1 MPTTYTPDVSTD
13 AFTLRYTR
21 GDQEHELELRS
32 RRIITAQQI
41 TSTLLNADIRSAY
54 GTIICSGAAW
64 SSDDA
69 VPDGVYHRTDSWR
82 EISYIDEYKSNL
94 YTEEQQEEADFL
106 NDLIDD
112 LSADGSPD
120 LINVLS
126 MGSSD
131 DRQWYDASL
140 PESDRTNRTGQS
152 CTFADEG
159 SLILSLF
166 GVTTYNPDPVTT
178 THNGA
183 IFSIKTHESQGAAY
197 LRPSGSTGTYSSAD
211 PPRIGLW
218 TVDVLMDDADHDGD
232 HLGQHVPC
240 LLIIAVTPGGLTR
253 SAIISINALD
263 PSVVIDDPTT
273 TDPDDTVTPYGW
285 VGDFH
290 YDSDS
295 DDISAITGYDYVNRW
310 KHGIRLY
317 MISDTQA
324 SSFMDALWGMTL
336 SQAADLAI
344 DSLFFRGN
352 VDFLRGV
359 ICLHKLPVQVIPSL
373 TTDPLTIMGYDLW
386 SKFPGLG
393 SFARV
398 EGTYGSVIQVHTDEI
413 PVDYTFGD
421 TVWLDWSSCRAM
433 VRLPFVGTVPIDIKA
448 IRGGTIQ
455 VCYNVDV
462 LTGNLVAQI
471 FARSSVKAKPKIL
484 IYQGS
489 GNCALPIP
497 YSGNTE
503 GAYKQLGAMA
513 GIAGGIAGMAA
524 GSPIATIG
532 AIGAAG
538 SMLSNAGSSADYRY
552 IQSETSSLTDLSC
565 KLIITGDM
573 PVVPEKSR
581 EMIGYPAA
589 STYKIASYEGSGW
602 LSGTVHAEI
611 AGATAAEK
619 LEIEKLIKGGIV
631 V

>member
-1 MPTTYTPDVSTD
+1 MPITYTPLPTSDEILLHYTIGDDTHDLTIMARRIEPAEPVRSSILNVNNRN
-13 AFTLRYTR
+13 AAVRYSGCGWSSDGTVYSR
-21 GDQEHELELRS
+21 LGLELGS
-32 RRIITAQQI
+32 GTATYFPYLFNIYASDEIQEGMTKINALITELDEDSQPDMTNI
-41 TSTLLNADIRSAY
+41 LSI
-54 GTIICSGAAW
+54 

-69 VPDGVYHRTDSWR
+69 SQYYDR
-82 EISYIDEYKSNL
+82 EEGAQKSNGQL
-94 YTEEQQEEADFL
+94 MDYDEG
-106 NDLIDD
+106 
-112 LSADGSPD
+112 DGSCR
-120 LINVLS
+120 LGFYIETV
-126 MGSSD
+126 
-131 DRQWYDASL
+131 Y
-140 PESDRTNRTGQS
+140 T
-152 CTFADEG
+152 
-159 SLILSLF
+159 
-166 GVTTYNPDPVTT
+166 PDPVSYAYIS
-178 THNGA
+178 G
-183 IFSIKTHESQGAAY
+183 IFDMKPDPDVVGYITKEVNYS
-197 LRPSGSTGTYSSAD
+197 GTYSTED
-211 PPRIGLW
+211 PPFIEFW
-218 TVDVLMDDADHDGD
+218 SIPVVMDDEENDGD
-232 HLGQHVPC
+232 HFGETVQC
-240 LLIIAVTPGGLTR
+240 LLVILHNPSNITSSKMHTVVSL
-253 SAIISINALD
+253 SAFQAIEH
-263 PSVVIDDPTT
+263 PDDPET
-273 TDPDDTVTPYGW
+273 TDPSDTVTPYGW
-285 VGDFH
+285 VGEWH

-295 DDISAITGYDYVNRW
+295 DDISPVTGHDYINRW
-310 KHGIRLY
+310 AHGIRLY
-317 MISDTQA
+317 VISDTQA

-336 SQAADLAI
+336 TQAADLAI

-393 SFARV
+393 AFARL
-398 EGTYGSVIQVHTDEI
+398 EGTYGSIIQVSTDEI

-421 TVWLDWSSCRAM
+421 TVWLDWTRCRAM

-455 VCYNVDV
+455 VCYNVDA

-471 FARSSVKAKPKIL
+471 FARSGVKTKPKIL

-524 GSPIATIG
+524 GSPLATVG

-538 SMLSNAGSSADYRY
+538 SMLSTAGSSADYRY

-573 PVVPEKSR
+573 PVVPQKSR

-589 STYKIASYEGSGW
+589 STYTIGSYEGSGW

-611 AGATAAEK
+611 SGATAAEK

>member
-1 MPTTYTPDVSTD
+1 MPITYTPLPTSDEIKLHYTIGED
-13 AFTLRYTR
+13 TFDLTLMARRIEPAESVRSSILYYDYRTAAERYTGCR
-21 GDQEHELELRS
+21 WSDGHYCRPG
-32 RRIITAQQI
+32 T
-41 TSTLLNADIRSAY
+41 DI
-54 GTIICSGAAW
+54 GSGAQSYFAKLNNTYA
-64 SSDDA
+64 DA
-69 VPDGVYHRTDSWR
+69 DVRAAMTK
-82 EISYIDEYKSNL
+82 I
-94 YTEEQQEEADFL
+94 
-106 NDLIDD
+106 NDLIDE
-112 LSADGSPD
+112 LAADSSPESQ
-120 LINVLS
+120 NVLTV
-126 MGSSD
+126 SSD
-131 DRQWYDASL
+131 DSSQFY
-140 PESDRTNRTGQS
+140 DRTAGAQKQNGQIMDY
-152 CTFADEG
+152 DEG
-159 SLILSLF
+159 GGSCRLGFYIETVYS
-166 GVTTYNPDPVTT
+166 PDPVSRAYIP
-178 THNGA
+178 G
-183 IFSIKTHESQGAAY
+183 IFAMQPDPEGNVYGVK
-197 LRPSGSTGTYSSAD
+197 RPNYNGTYSTED
-211 PPRIGLW
+211 PPMISLW
-218 TVDVLMDDADHDGD
+218 SVPVTMDDEDHDGD
-232 HLGQHVPC
+232 HYGETVQC
-240 LLIIAVTPGGLTR
+240 LIIILHNPGNTITPTVHQIA
-253 SAIISINALD
+253 SLD
-263 PSVVIDDPTT
+263 LFVSEEHPDEPST
-273 TDPDDTVTPYGW
+273 TDPSETVTPYGW

-295 DDISAITGYDYVNRW
+295 DDISAVTGHDYINRW
-310 KHGIRLY
+310 AHGIRLY
-317 MISDTQA
+317 VISDTQA
-324 SSFMDALWGMTL
+324 SAFMDALWGMTL
-336 SQAADLAI
+336 TQAADLAI

-359 ICLHKLPVQVIPSL
+359 ICLHKLPVSVIPSL

-393 SFARV
+393 AFARL
-398 EGTYGSVIQVHTDEI
+398 EGTYGSIIQVSTLEI

-421 TVWLDWSSCRAM
+421 TVWLDWSNCRAM
-433 VRLPFVGTVPIDIKA
+433 VRLPFVGTVPVDIKA

-455 VCYNVDV
+455 VCYNIDA

-524 GSPIATIG
+524 GSPLATVG

-573 PVVPEKSR
+573 PVVPQKSR

-589 STYKIASYEGSGW
+589 SAYKIGSYEGSGW

-611 AGATAAEK
+611 SGATAAEK